1 MFSKVNE
8 REKMP
13 FFYKVSI
20 MIFQKI
26 TSLSAESI
34 HLALVISGS
43 KDWVGAVV
51 SNVH

>member
-1 MFSKVNE
+1 MK
-8 REKMP
+8 EKRCP
-13 FFYKVSI
+13 FYKVSI

-34 HLALVISGS
+34 HWALVISGS